1 MKISFPKYGPGELL
15 NKERSTRC
23 IIALVIIGVLAILCG
38 SYLLHNKLWL
48 LTIALAGIAGILV
61 FLGAAGIFLHSSKVD
76 AALSPNRVPSG
87 NIEQDVPRI
96 TTQWDYRPKKP
107 IRVASGLR

>member
-1 MKISFPKYGPGELL
+1 M
-15 NKERSTRC
+15 
-23 IIALVIIGVLAILCG
+23 
-38 SYLLHNKLWL
+38 
-48 LTIALAGIAGILV
+48 IALASIAGILL

-87 NIEQDVPRI
+87 NIERDMPRI
-96 TTQWDYRPKKP
+96 TAQWDYRPKKP